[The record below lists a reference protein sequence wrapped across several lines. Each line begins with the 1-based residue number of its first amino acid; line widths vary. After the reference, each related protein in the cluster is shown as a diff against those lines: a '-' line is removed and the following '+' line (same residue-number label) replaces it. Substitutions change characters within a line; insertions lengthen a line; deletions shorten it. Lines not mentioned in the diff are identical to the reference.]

1 MIIWQPYL
9 KGKGAA
15 GWVLMKLSALVRAGK
30 PGHVPQG
37 FFSSI
42 ESFSGSGQ
50 KMLPRFLKNL
60 RSFNIG
66 IASNVCIQVPAT
78 PTGKSPIMQKVVVNN
93 VLSMGSL

>member
-1 MIIWQPYL
+1 MIIWEPYL
-9 KGKGAA
+9 KGKRAA
-15 GWVLMKLSALVRAGK
+15 GWVLMRLSALVRAGK

-60 RSFNIG
+60 RSFNTG
-66 IASNVCIQVPAT
+66 IASNVSIQVLAT
-78 PTGKSPIMQKVVVNN
+78 PTGKSPRMQNTVVDN
-93 VLSMGSL
+93 VLSMSSL